1 MRLRPGGFMRGPR
14 QGASLPAAP
23 GEEGKKKPKLLLE
36 MVISVLSVINS
47 KRFGVISS
55 EVKFLGCFLLAL
67 HTARVFLDI
76 MLQQPPTNPAPSPQG
91 LPPFLFFF
99 FIL

>member
-1 MRLRPGGFMRGPR
+1 
-14 QGASLPAAP
+14 
-23 GEEGKKKPKLLLE
+23 

-76 MLQQPPTNPAPSPQG
+76 
-91 LPPFLFFF
+91 
-99 FIL
+99 IL